1 MKTGDATYLLTRR
14 ELLKA
19 GARAAV
25 APLVYACSPAWAQPA
40 PSLRTGTAAKRG
52 GTFSMARTA
61 AAKNLNGVDLT
72 RSNFAFIR
80 ALYNMLVRLDKDLN
94 PQPELATSWQ
104 FSPDGLAM
112 TLTLR
117 QDVKFHSGREFS
129 SEDVRFSW
137 EFAKD
142 PTTGSPQ
149 MRQLFSL
156 IRDVKTPDKAT
167 VELMFD
173 KPCANIFDILDTLC
187 MFDNSAVNKLSTMD
201 AGSGPFKVVG
211 YIPGAEIRMRRFDG
225 YWEPGRPYLDEYV
238 VKTIPDEAAMVLNLE
253 TKMLDAIWAPALHE
267 VARLKAQPGL
277 VADPGAGAQGM
288 FHLMANVT
296 KGPLT
301 NKKVRQAINHA
312 INRERC
318 AKTALAGTIEPTC
331 LMWPRGS
338 WAYFADL
345 EGRYAYDLGK
355 AKTLLAEAGYPNG
368 FGTSINLSQKDN
380 PAQFPIGQ
388 IIQGDL
394 AKIGIRAKIE
404 DLDSA
409 VYNIRNQRGEFEL
422 SVHNYGRANRDP
434 GTTLAGA
441 IIWYPKAEKGPIGFD
456 STDFV
461 KWRDEAVTTLNRE
474 NRKPLYRKIQ
484 EYALEESFSMA
495 IAGNQSFWIYR
506 DYTRGIW
513 YSRESSPFV
522 GDMWLDK

>member
-1 MKTGDATYLLTRR
+1 MKASDATYLFTRR

-61 AAKNLNGVDLT
+61 AAKNLNGIDMA

-94 PQPELATSWQ
+94 PQPEMATSWQ
-104 FSPDGLAM
+104 FSPDGLTM
-112 TLTLR
+112 TLKLR
-117 QDVKFHSGREFS
+117 QDVKFHSGREFT

-142 PTTGSPQ
+142 PTTGSAL
-149 MRQLFSL
+149 RQLFSL
-156 IRDVKTPDKAT
+156 IKDVKTPDRAT
-167 VELMFD
+167 VELKFD
-173 KPCANIFDILDTLC
+173 KPCANAFDILDTLG
-187 MFDNSAVNKLSTMD
+187 MFDKSAMGKLSTMD

-225 YWEPGRPYLDEYV
+225 YWEPGKPYLDEYV
-238 VKTIPDEAAMVLNLE
+238 VKTIPDDAAMVLNME
-253 TKMLDAIWAPALHE
+253 TKVLDAIWAPALHE

-277 VADPGAGAQGM
+277 VADPGAGAQSM

-301 NKKVRQAINHA
+301 NKKVRQAINYA
-312 INRERC
+312 IDRERC
-318 AKTALAGTIEPTC
+318 AKMALAGTIEPTC

-355 AKTLLAEAGYPNG
+355 AKTLLAEAGHPNG
-368 FGTSINLSQKDN
+368 FETSIILSQKDN
-380 PAQFPIGQ
+380 PPQFPIGQ

-409 VYNIRNQRGEFEL
+409 VYNTRTQRGEFEL
-422 SVHNYGRANRDP
+422 CAHNYGRANRDP
-434 GTTLAGA
+434 GTMLAGA
-441 IIWYPKAEKGPIGFD
+441 IIWYPKVEKGPIGFD
-456 STDFV
+456 SADFV
-461 KWRDEAVTTLNRE
+461 KWRDEAVTTLDRE
-474 NRKPLYRKIQ
+474 KRKPLYRKIQ

>member
-1 MKTGDATYLLTRR
+1 
-14 ELLKA
+14 
-19 GARAAV
+19 
-25 APLVYACSPAWAQPA
+25 
-40 PSLRTGTAAKRG
+40 
-52 GTFSMARTA
+52 MARTA
-61 AAKNLNGVDLT
+61 GIKNLSGVDLV
-72 RSNFAFIR
+72 RGNFSFIR

-104 FSPDGLAM
+104 FSPDGLSM
-112 TLTLR
+112 TLKLR
-117 QDVKFHSGREFS
+117 QGVKFHSGREFT
-129 SEDVRFSW
+129 SEDVGFSW
-137 EFAKD
+137 QFAKD

-149 MRQLFSL
+149 MRNLFSL
-156 IRDVKTPDKAT
+156 IRDVKTPDKDT
-167 VELMFD
+167 VELKFD
-173 KPCANIFDILDTLC
+173 KPCANVFDILDTLC
-187 MFDNSAVNKLSTMD
+187 MFDKSAVDKLSTMD

-225 YWEPGRPYLDEYV
+225 YWEPGKPYLDEYV

-253 TKMLDAIWAPALHE
+253 TKVLDAIWAPALHE
-267 VARLKAQPGL
+267 VARLRAQPGL
-277 VADPGAGAQGM
+277 TADPGAGSQGM

-296 KGPLT
+296 KGPLA
-301 NKKVRQAINHA
+301 NKKVRQAINYA

-345 EGRYAYDLGK
+345 EGRYAYDLSK
-355 AKTLLAEAGYPNG
+355 AKTLLTEAGYPDG
-368 FGTSINLSQKDN
+368 FETSILMSQKDN
-380 PAQFPIGQ
+380 PPQFAIGQ
-388 IIQGDL
+388 IVHGDL

-404 DLDSA
+404 DLDSP
-409 VYNIRNQRGEFEL
+409 VYTTRTQRGQFEL
-422 SVHNYGRANRDP
+422 AVHNYGRANRDP

-456 STDFV
+456 SADFV
-461 KWRDEAVTTLNRE
+461 RWRDEAVTIFERE
-474 NRKPLYRKIQ
+474 KRKPLYRRIQ

-506 DYTRGIW
+506 DYAKGIW

-522 GDMWLDK
+522 GDVWLDK